1 MNNSKSQQTAFIFVQ
16 ILSNH
21 NGDETAKGSEVEKD
35 LSCPINDTRVGSCL
49 DVFQSSS

>member
-35 LSCPINDTRVGSCL
+35 LSFPINDTHVGTWGA
-49 DVFQSSS
+49 V